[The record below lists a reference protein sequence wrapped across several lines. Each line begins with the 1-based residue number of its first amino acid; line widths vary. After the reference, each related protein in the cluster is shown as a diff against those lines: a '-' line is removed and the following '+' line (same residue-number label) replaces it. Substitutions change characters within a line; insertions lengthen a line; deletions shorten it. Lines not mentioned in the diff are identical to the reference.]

1 MLYNSGMPKSEI
13 NIGYDFSETVYA
25 TKEEVKARYNLENID
40 PIYEKVLHYRS
51 FYDTETE
58 IRNDQ
63 NWAYKIC
70 LTRSFS
76 ALAYHF
82 QEECMEQLV
91 RYSQLREDLKKEF
104 FLQRKTFFLARL
116 AYKNHIGVQDSTLR
130 NLIQGKIENIPSL
143 FYPLKAYL
151 DALNYASSLESLNMK
166 DIEKINAILSGD
178 SKENPTIVYRKNN
191 TKDVVSSLKTVSME
205 KIPEMM
211 NQFLAFL
218 KQEEIPSI
226 LRALTIPYFFFS
238 VRPFEYCNEET
249 AALLSKAFLYQNHLS
264 TIGFCLDFES
274 ICFSSSKAVFE
285 KLKISEESLDLTY
298 TLTRFIPFEIQS
310 LEQIKKTLDELLIE
324 NVDLKKESEEKK
336 NETLHPNDIPV
347 KTIKEDLALPSFPRN
362 DSSETI
368 EARARKLREIYPF
381 LKKRQAHFYA
391 GHCTIGLN
399 YAIEEFKKSENTVY
413 ETARTSM
420 EDLANRGFYKKLLIG
435 KKFVYTPLPT
445 IGEEK
450 PELSFEEDS
459 LNQQDD

>member
-13 NIGYDFSETVYA
+13 DIGYDFSETVYA

-40 PIYEKVLHYRS
+40 PIYEKVLRYRS
-51 FYDTETE
+51 FYDAETE

-76 ALAYHF
+76 SLAYHF
-82 QEECMEQLV
+82 QEECMEQLI
-91 RYSQLREDLKKEF
+91 RYSQLKDDLKKEF
-104 FLQRKTFFLARL
+104 FLRRKTFFLARL

-151 DALNYASSLESLNMK
+151 DALNYALRLESLSL
-166 DIEKINAILSGD
+166 DSIEKINAILSGD
-178 SKENPTIVYRKNN
+178 NKENPNVVYRKNDS
-191 TKDVVSSLKTVSME
+191 KDVLSSLKCVSTK

-218 KQEEIPSI
+218 KQEEIPNI
-226 LRALTIPYFFFS
+226 LKALTIPYFFLS

-264 TIGFCLDFES
+264 TIGFSLDFES
-274 ICFSSSKAVFE
+274 ICFTSSKAFFE

-298 TLTRFIPFEIQS
+298 TLLRFIPFEIQS
-310 LEQIKKTLDELLIE
+310 LGQIKESLNELLIE
-324 NVDLKKESEEKK
+324 NVDLKKESVEKK
-336 NETLHPNDIPV
+336 IEGLQPNDIPV
-347 KTIKEDLALPSFPRN
+347 KSFQEDLALPAFPRN

-399 YAIEEFKKSENTVY
+399 YSIEDFKKSENTVY

-435 KKFVYTPLPT
+435 KKFVYTPLPS

-459 LNQQDD
+459 LTD